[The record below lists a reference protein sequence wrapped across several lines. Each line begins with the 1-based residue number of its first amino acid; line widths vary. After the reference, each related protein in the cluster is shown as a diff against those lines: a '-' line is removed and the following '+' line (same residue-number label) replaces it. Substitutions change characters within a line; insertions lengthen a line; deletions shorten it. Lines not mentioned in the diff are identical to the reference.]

1 VAIARALARG
11 ARILYADE
19 PTGSLDFATG
29 GAIMELLHSL
39 NREGMTIVMV
49 THNPEYAR
57 QTHRAV
63 NMADG
68 RIVEQGPGMA
78 DMM

>member
-1 VAIARALARG
+1 MIRSICSLCGRT
-11 ARILYADE
+11 
-19 PTGSLDFATG
+19 TGSLDSATG
-29 GAIMELLHSL
+29 GSIMEPLHSL

-49 THNPEYAR
+49 THNPEYTR

-68 RIVEQGPGMA
+68 HIAHIGEQHSGTGTM
-78 DMM
+78 